1 MEKKWWQS
9 SVIYQIYPR
18 SFKDSNGDGIGDLN
32 GIISKL
38 DYLKDLGIDV
48 IWICPIYK
56 SPNDDN
62 GYDISDYHDIMEDFG
77 TIEDFENLLSE
88 VHKRDMKLIMDLV
101 LNHTSDE
108 HPWFIESKSS
118 KDNPKR
124 DWYIWRKGKDNNPP
138 NNWESIFGGS
148 AWEYDENTDEY
159 FMHLFSRRQPDLNW
173 ENKDVR
179 QALYTTVNWW
189 IEKGIDGFRIDAI
202 SHIKKE
208 PGLKDMPNPQNL
220 EFVPSFDKHMNV
232 DGIHELLDEFNQNT
246 FAGHDLLTVGEAN
259 GVSSDEAE
267 LWTGNENG
275 KFDMIFQFEHLS
287 LWDDSDDSSLHIP
300 ALKKALS
307 KWQDALYQKGWNA
320 LFIENHDIVR
330 VNSRWGNDKEYWK
343 ESSKSLAMMYFLQQG
358 TPFIYQGQEIGMTN
372 IKYEDINCYN
382 DVATHNRYKNNVN
395 KGMNKQKAL
404 EHEWTVSRDNAR
416 TPMQWDGSLNAGFT
430 SGDPWIGVNPN
441 SKDINVESQI
451 NDEDS
456 ILNFYKSLI
465 KIRKQ
470 YRTFIDGKY
479 ELVLPD
485 HEQIYA
491 YTRQD
496 ENDTMLIICNLTKDE
511 AVFES
516 EYILDNQDLLLSNYN
531 DHNNIDERTCKLR
544 PYEARLYKV
553 K

>member
-1 MEKKWWQS
+1 M
-9 SVIYQIYPR
+9 
-18 SFKDSNGDGIGDLN
+18 
-32 GIISKL
+32 
-38 DYLKDLGIDV
+38 
-48 IWICPIYK
+48 
-56 SPNDDN
+56 
-62 GYDISDYHDIMEDFG
+62 
-77 TIEDFENLLSE
+77 
-88 VHKRDMKLIMDLV
+88 
-101 LNHTSDE
+101 
-108 HPWFIESKSS
+108 
-118 KDNPKR
+118 
-124 DWYIWRKGKDNNPP
+124 
-138 NNWESIFGGS
+138 
-148 AWEYDENTDEY
+148 
-159 FMHLFSRRQPDLNW
+159 
-173 ENKDVR
+173 
-179 QALYTTVNWW
+179 
-189 IEKGIDGFRIDAI
+189 
-202 SHIKKE
+202 
-208 PGLKDMPNPQNL
+208 
-220 EFVPSFDKHMNV
+220 
-232 DGIHELLDEFNQNT
+232 
-246 FAGHDLLTVGEAN
+246 
-259 GVSSDEAE
+259 
-267 LWTGNENG
+267 
-275 KFDMIFQFEHLS
+275 
-287 LWDDSDDSSLHIP
+287 
-300 ALKKALS
+300 
-307 KWQDALYQKGWNA
+307 A

-516 EYILDNQDLLLSNYN
+516 EYTINNQDLLLSNYN
-531 DHNNIDERTCKLR
+531 DHNNIDERTYKLR
-544 PYEARLYKV
+544 PYEARLYKI